1 MTYEGFLRTEFKGK
15 DIPQTVEAS
24 AACWALHNIEE
35 AMRDFEKYSKT
46 GALVVTPEADDD
58 IYLSLQSAASRLR
71 ESLGIKPDYGES
83 KPIDLSEWRVQ

>member
-1 MTYEGFLRTEFKGK
+1 M
-15 DIPQTVEAS
+15 EAE
-24 AACWALHNIEE
+24 AACWALHNVEE
-35 AMRDFEKYSKT
+35 AMRAFSEHSKT